1 MESEREIQTQHTPRE
16 RARERERD
24 LKGKQWSNFSVL
36 NIQRGTQS
44 KEKHFGGHP

>member
-1 MESEREIQTQHTPRE
+1 MESEREIHTQHTLSE
-16 RARERERD
+16 TERERD